1 MNMKLGIVLALAFA
15 GVFPAASIYAW
26 QSREANPM
34 PEGSEFGRDAAID
47 YILLYHGELRGLGT
61 PSIWQERNLT
71 PEGLVGS
78 NVVEFT
84 SDGWTVK
91 VSNAVVLEPVYTV
104 EIEFVGDVDFQW
116 RGTVDQDGN
125 VVELEF
131 TVD

>member
-1 MNMKLGIVLALAFA
+1 MTRPTVSA

-26 QSREANPM
+26 QSRETNPV

-47 YILLYHGELRGLGT
+47 YILLYHRELRGLGT

-84 SDGWTVK
+84 GVGWTVK

-125 VVELEF
+125 VIELEF